1 MDFLWIVW
9 VVAGVA
15 FAIAE
20 VFTLGFV
27 LLWFGVGAIA
37 ASLVALA
44 GLSVPVQVAVFLAVS
59 IALTIASRTIF
70 ENALFRNRGPQLKM
84 GVASL
89 PGQIGTVTEPSRG
102 SLNEGAV
109 KVFGSTWTAFP
120 ADGEEPL
127 AVGERVEVERV
138 DGATIYVRRIR
149 QSEHSWRS

>member
-1 MDFLWIVW
+1 MDYLWIVW

-44 GLSVPVQVAVFLAVS
+44 GLSVTLQVVVFLAVS
-59 IALTIASRTIF
+59 IALTVASRTIF

-89 PGQIGTVTEPSRG
+89 PGQVGTVTEASKGAMR
-102 SLNEGAV
+102 EGAV

-120 ADGEEPL
+120 AEGEEGFE
-127 AVGERVEVERV
+127 VGDRVSVERV
-138 DGATIYVRRIR
+138 DGANIYVRRVGPA
-149 QSEHSWRS
+149 EPSWRS

>member
-1 MDFLWIVW
+1 MDYLWIVW

-44 GLSVPVQVAVFLAVS
+44 GLSVTLQVVVFLAVS
-59 IALTIASRTIF
+59 IALTVASRTIF
-70 ENALFRNRGPQLKM
+70 ENALFRNRGPQLKT

-89 PGQIGTVTEPSRG
+89 PGQIGTVTEASRG
-102 SLNEGAV
+102 AMREGAV
-109 KVFGSTWTAFP
+109 KVFGSTWTAYP
-120 ADGEEPL
+120 AEGEDALE
-127 AVGERVEVERV
+127 VGDRVSVERV
-138 DGATIYVRRIR
+138 DGANIYVRRVGPA
-149 QSEHSWRS
+149 EPSWRS